1 MLSNRFNHLYYQAIQ
16 LEEDGTYLVNG
27 YVTDALQ
34 GVKELLPIYLIIQV
48 MVNRLIVHI
57 LCSQFYGLFI
67 WWSRRGG
74 YLTKLSLV
82 EKENY
87 LTLGDLSFCCL
98 CSAAVIDLFFNIYFL
113 CLLQAQ
119 KKRDHVV
126 SLIYSQSLCL
136 CSFGNCEV
144 RSLVLVDRRWGFHAW
159 PSYL

>member
-67 WWSRRGG
+67 
-74 YLTKLSLV
+74 
-82 EKENY
+82 
-87 LTLGDLSFCCL
+87 
-98 CSAAVIDLFFNIYFL
+98 
-113 CLLQAQ
+113 
-119 KKRDHVV
+119 
-126 SLIYSQSLCL
+126 
-136 CSFGNCEV
+136 
-144 RSLVLVDRRWGFHAW
+144 
-159 PSYL
+159 